1 MTALKVNKRNSIG
14 KRHSKKF
21 IHKLNN
27 EDDIKL
33 FLQNLFLRKKNYNQ
47 WTYQLHG
54 KFGLMD
60 NFHNICIPKNIYIY
74 IKTGIHTWE
83 SAFYIRCKWR
93 FAHYQFV
100 LKVRNFIVD
109 KLYVYEF

>member
-60 NFHNICIPKNIYIY
+60 NFHNTCIPKNIYIY
-74 IKTGIHTWE
+74 QNGHSYLGIGIKIYAVSDGLLITNLSW
-83 SAFYIRCKWR
+83 K
-93 FAHYQFV
+93 FV
-100 LKVRNFIVD
+100 IS
-109 KLYVYEF
+109 

>member
-33 FLQNLFLRKKNYNQ
+33 FLQTCFYERKTIINE
-47 WTYQLHG
+47 
-54 KFGLMD
+54 D
-60 NFHNICIPKNIYIY
+60 ISS
-74 IKTGIHTWE
+74 TGN
-83 SAFYIRCKWR
+83 S
-93 FAHYQFV
+93 V
-100 LKVRNFIVD
+100 
-109 KLYVYEF
+109 